1 MVDST
6 RFLKILTVLY
16 GENIAAATLPAL
28 ESLMDSWRENIPA
41 PAPDDA
47 GLSERDVMLITY
59 GDQVREQ
66 GAPPLHTLGRFLDR
80 YLDGSVN
87 CLHILPFFPYSSDDG
102 FSVIDF
108 REVSPDL
115 GSWADIERLN
125 ENFRLMFDAVVNHA
139 SAQSE
144 WFRAFLRDEEPYREY
159 FIEIDE
165 SPELLKVVRPRALPL
180 LHRLGEPPHDKSV
193 WTTFSADQVDL
204 NYRSPRLLLEVIDLL
219 LYYVS
224 KGAEFIRLDAI
235 AYIWKEVG
243 TSCIHLPQTHLI
255 IQLFRAV
262 FDEVAPHVKLI
273 TETNVPHK
281 DNISY
286 FGDGRNEAQLVY
298 NFALPPLVL
307 HTFQTGNSAELS
319 KWADDIELS
328 SDQVTFFNFL
338 ASHDGIG
345 INPVRG
351 ILSDSQIDEM
361 IQRVLAHGGLV
372 SYKHNPDGTS
382 SPYELNI
389 NYFDAL
395 SDPASTEPLERQID
409 RFLAAQS
416 ILLSLVGMPGIYFHS
431 FFGSRGWM
439 EGPSQ
444 TGYNRSI
451 NRQKFDL
458 EQLENELKQENGL
471 RPQVVKRYKELVHA
485 RMASQAFDPY
495 GTQKVLDLGEAIFA
509 LLRQS
514 PKTEEKV
521 LCLVN
526 VTDAPRSVDLNLREI
541 FKMEFDAASVAD
553 LISGQLIETEKGF
566 TLHLSPYEIC
576 WLSLISRSP
585 KH

>member
-6 RFLKILTVLY
+6 RFLKILNVLY
-16 GENIAAATLPAL
+16 GESVAASTLPAL
-28 ESLMDSWRENIPA
+28 ESLMDSWRGNIPV
-41 PAPDDA
+41 PSLEDA
-47 GLSERDVMLITY
+47 GLSERDIMLITY
-59 GDQVREQ
+59 GDQVREKD
-66 GAPPLHTLGRFLDR
+66 ASPLHTLGRFLDR
-80 YLDGSVN
+80 HLEGSVN
-87 CLHILPFFPYSSDDG
+87 CLHILPFYPYSSDDG

-108 REVSPDL
+108 RQVSQAL
-115 GSWADIERLN
+115 GSWADIENLHQ
-125 ENFRLMFDAVVNHA
+125 NFRLMFDAVVNHA

-144 WFRAFLRDEEPYREY
+144 WFRAFLRNEEPYSEY
-159 FIEIDE
+159 FIEMKE
-165 SPELLKVVRPRALPL
+165 NPGLSKVVRPRALPL

-204 NYRSPRLLLEVIDLL
+204 NYHSPRLLLEVIDLL
-219 LYYVS
+219 LYYTS
-224 KGAEFIRLDAI
+224 RGAEFIRLDAI

-255 IQLFRAV
+255 IQLFRTV
-262 FDEVAPHVKLI
+262 LDEVAPHVKLI

-307 HTFQTGNSAELS
+307 HTFHTGDASALS
-319 KWADDIELS
+319 KWASEITLP

-345 INPVRG
+345 VNPVRG
-351 ILSDSQIDEM
+351 ILSDSAIDDM

-382 SPYELNI
+382 GPYELNI

-395 SDPASTEPLERQID
+395 SNPNADETLDLQVG
-409 RFLAAQS
+409 RFIAAQS
-416 ILLSLVGMPGIYFHS
+416 IMLAIIGMPGVYFHS
-431 FFGSRGWM
+431 FFGSRGWK
-439 EGPSQ
+439 EGPAQ

-458 EQLENELKQENGL
+458 EQLETELKQENG
-471 RPQVVKRYKELVHA
+471 RRHQIVKRYKELIHA
-485 RMASQAFDPY
+485 RMASRAFDPY
-495 GTQKVLDLGEAIFA
+495 GTQQILDFGDAIFA
-509 LLRQS
+509 VLRQA
-514 PKTEEKV
+514 PGNEDKV

-526 VTDAPRSVDLNLREI
+526 VTDQLQSIVVNLQEI
-541 FKMEFDAASVAD
+541 FGAGFDTANVAN
-553 LISGQLIETEKGF
+553 LISGKLIEIQKIF
-566 TLHLSPYEIC
+566 SLQLSPYEIC
-576 WLSLISRSP
+576 WLTVMNTKES
-585 KH
+585 